1 VVALFAAAAIVTSGR
16 RQGGKVV
23 TSHAV
28 KFGLPLLVLSWV
40 AAPLMAQESTEAEQ
54 EHRNAVELFI
64 GGVTETDESAT
75 GLGVGLG
82 YVRHLSTM
90 WGLGVSGELSS
101 TDVSRDWVIIIPAYF
116 YPTGGLVLWAGP
128 VIEGSEDVPEDG
140 GDSERSTTLGVRLG
154 TAWEFEVGER
164 FTLSPEVNLDL
175 IDGSVTW
182 VYGLSFGVGF

>member
-1 VVALFAAAAIVTSGR
+1 VVVLLAAAAIVTSGR
-16 RQGGKVV
+16 LQGGKVV
-23 TSHAV
+23 TKHAV
-28 KFGLPLLVLSWV
+28 IFGLALLVLSWV

-90 WGLGVSGELSS
+90 WGLGVSAELSS
-101 TDVSRDWVIIIPAYF
+101 TDVSRDWVVIIPVYL
-116 YPTGGLVLWAGP
+116 YPTGGLVLWTGP
-128 VIEGSEDVPEDG
+128 AIEGSKDMSEGG
-140 GDSERSTTLGVRLG
+140 GDNERSTNLGVRFG

-182 VYGLSFGVGF
+182 VYGLSFGVGL

>member
-1 VVALFAAAAIVTSGR
+1 MI
-16 RQGGKVV
+16 
-23 TSHAV
+23 TSHAL
-28 KFGLPLLVLSWV
+28 KWGLPLLLLCGR
-40 AAPLMAQESTEAEQ
+40 ATPLMAQESTEAER
-54 EHRNAVELFI
+54 EYRNAVELFI

-90 WGLGVSGELSS
+90 WGLGVSGELSN
-101 TDVSRDWVIIIPAYF
+101 TDVSRDWVIIIPVYF
-116 YPTGGLVLWAGP
+116 YPTGGLVLWTGP
-128 VIEGSEDVPEDG
+128 LIEGSEDVPEDG
-140 GDSERSTTLGVRLG
+140 GDSERSTNLGVRLG